1 MRLLCAGLFL
11 ALLCSAA
18 AQTLPP
24 QRTTVAEESKIVS
37 TPGRVLLISDTQE
50 PLWMETLLLPE
61 HQNRAAR
68 DLLFRSILADS
79 GMRAVVHLG
88 DMTESASDHHAWAAF
103 DAFASALTLRGIRLF
118 TTLGN
123 HEYMLR
129 EAQAMEQVRLRFP
142 DLKKG
147 WHMERVGGLAFVLLN
162 SNRSRL
168 STVDWAAQKAWYRG
182 TLEQLEHDSTVSA
195 IVVGCHHPPYTNSTI
210 VDPSYDVQSDFVP
223 PFLHSRK
230 AILFV
235 SGHAHAA
242 EHFVQGGK
250 DFLVLGGGGGL
261 LQPLRT
267 GTAARYKDLFP
278 FRTERRSFHYVEL
291 VPEAGALLVRFHMIK
306 RGLKE
311 LGVPY
316 WFRVGMRSSVKA
328 VKP

>member
-1 MRLLCAGLFL
+1 
-11 ALLCSAA
+11 
-18 AQTLPP
+18 
-24 QRTTVAEESKIVS
+24 
-37 TPGRVLLISDTQE
+37 
-50 PLWMETLLLPE
+50 
-61 HQNRAAR
+61 
-68 DLLFRSILADS
+68 
-79 GMRAVVHLG
+79 
-88 DMTESASDHHAWAAF
+88 MTESASDQNAWAAF
-103 DAFASALTLRGIRLF
+103 DGFAYALKARGIPLF
-118 TTLGN
+118 PTIGN

-129 EAQAMEQVRLRFP
+129 EGAALENLRQRFP

-147 WHMERVGGLAFVLLN
+147 WHVERAAGLAFVLLN

-168 STVDWAAQKAWYRG
+168 SAEDWAAQNAWYRSV
-182 TLEQLEHDSTVSA
+182 LERLDRDSSVTA

-210 VDPSYDVQSDFVP
+210 VDPSYDAQRDFVP
-223 PFLHSRK
+223 SFLRSRK

-291 VPEAGALLVRFHMIK
+291 VPEPGALLVRIHMIRK
-306 RGLKE
+306 GLKD

-316 WFRVGMRSSVKA
+316 WFRVGMRSAAKA